1 MVLPLLLVFVLLIVA
16 GSRLYSG
23 DQQINSAAASAARA
37 ASLQSDPERAAA
49 VARDQARA
57 ALTSAGLACAG
68 TDVTVDTGGFTAPP
82 GQSAV
87 ITVEVSCTVSWSDL
101 AIPGLPGS
109 KQLTAKAVSPLDIHR
124 EVLS

>member
-1 MVLPLLLVFVLLIVA
+1 MWPLLLLFVLLIVA

-49 VARDQARA
+49 VARDQAAA
-57 ALTSAGLACAG
+57 ALAGAGLACSR
-68 TDVTVDTGGFTAPP
+68 TDVTVDTDGFNAPA

-87 ITVEVSCTVSWSDL
+87 VVVDVSCTVSWSDL
-101 AIPGLPGS
+101 AVPGLPGT
-109 KQLTAKAVSPLDIHR
+109 KNLTATAVSPLDIHR
-124 EVLS
+124 EVPA